1 MFKTTNPVEM
11 RNHMYDSDKA
21 YKAIDKTIKPHTLD
35 DAEYI
40 KVASSYMKW
49 VTGFLL
55 QNEGTINMMNQV
67 KRMDIDTVCSIE
79 KYELKKAVNEQ
90 NLLDFNNWMPE
101 E

>member
-40 KVASSYMKW
+40 KVASSYMK
-49 VTGFLL
+49 
-55 QNEGTINMMNQV
+55 
-67 KRMDIDTVCSIE
+67 
-79 KYELKKAVNEQ
+79 
-90 NLLDFNNWMPE
+90 
-101 E
+101 